1 MNPFRTPGTIDTSYE
16 KEVQVEVP
24 IEAPIEA
31 PKISFDF
38 YQSNV
43 FTVCDFS
50 KNDYFKFENTQ
61 ELFEKIEKLYGKISF
76 VYLEDT
82 LRNDYDIVFKM
93 LDESKIILRK
103 YPYNSLILHK
113 Q

>member
-1 MNPFRTPGTIDTSYE
+1 MNPFRIPGTIDTSYE
-16 KEVQVEVP
+16 KEVQVEVEVERP
-24 IEAPIEA
+24 IET

-38 YQSNV
+38 YQPNV

-50 KNDYFKFENTQ
+50 KNDYFKFKNTQ
-61 ELFEKIEKLYGKISF
+61 ELFQKIEKLYGKISF

-93 LDESKIILRK
+93 LDESKIILQK
-103 YPYNSLILHK
+103 CPGNSLILHK